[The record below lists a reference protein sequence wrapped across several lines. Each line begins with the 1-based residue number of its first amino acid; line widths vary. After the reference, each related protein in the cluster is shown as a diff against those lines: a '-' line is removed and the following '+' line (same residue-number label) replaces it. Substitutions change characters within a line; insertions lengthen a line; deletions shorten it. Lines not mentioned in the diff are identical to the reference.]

1 MHKVKAKSILSAKN
15 GMNLYR
21 GCTHGCIYCDTRSD
35 CYQFTHPLEDV
46 EVKENA
52 VELLEDT
59 LRRKR
64 KKCMIGTGAM
74 CDPYMPLEAEIEMM
88 RSSLKV
94 IERYG
99 FGVTFQTKS
108 DLALRDMDLF
118 CSINRQSK
126 CVAQVTMT
134 TYDDELCRKL
144 EPNVCVTSKR
154 YEMLKEF
161 QKNGISTVV
170 WLSPFLPWLND
181 TEENIKGLL
190 EYCLDA
196 GVVGII
202 CFGIGLTLRAGN
214 REYFYQKLDEHFPG
228 LKERYQHRFG
238 QDYECA
244 SPNSRKLLGIL
255 RGFCRKNHMM
265 WTEESFRYLN
275 TYEEK
280 NVGRQMSLLDILTE

>member
-74 CDPYMPLEAEIEMM
+74 CDPYMPLEAELKMM

-118 CSINRQSK
+118 SSINRQSK

-144 EPNVCVTSKR
+144 EPYVCVTSKR

-161 QKNGISTVV
+161 QKNGIPTIV

-214 REYFYQKLDEHFPG
+214 REYFYRKLDEHFPG
-228 LKERYQHRFG
+228 LKARYEKRFG
-238 QDYECA
+238 YDYECA
-244 SPNSRKLLGIL
+244 SSNSKKLLGIL
-255 RGFCRKNHMM
+255 HRFCRENHVM

-280 NVGRQMSLLDILTE
+280 NVGRQMSLLDILTK